1 MSDKK
6 KFSEWEVEK
15 GFLVRDADTKQLNEK
30 LTEQE
35 FMDKVV
41 VDDRMPFSIH
51 WESRVQFLKDNGYE
65 VTRENLG
72 NVELS
77 ANLDYQREQA
87 AKKKK

>member
-15 GFLVRDADTKQLNEK
+15 GFLVKEADDKQLNQK

-35 FMDKVV
+35 FMDMVV
-41 VDDRMPFSIH
+41 VDGRMPYSIQ
-51 WESRVQFLKDNGYE
+51 WDNRTQFLKDNGYE

-72 NVELS
+72 NVDLS
-77 ANLDYQREQA
+77 ANLEYQQEQA